1 MDKPT
6 AASAETMAGLAL
18 ACFEEMGFGE
28 PFVIGR
34 ECELV
39 SPREGT
45 SLGYCM
51 KLSVWL
57 DRNVDH
63 PIVQQFMGRERKPK

>member
-1 MDKPT
+1 MDKPPV
-6 AASAETMAGLAL
+6 ASAETMAKLAR
-18 ACFEEMGFGE
+18 ACFEEMGADG

-63 PIVQQFMGRERKPK
+63 PIVRQFMERERKPK

>member
-1 MDKPT
+1 MNKPPG
-6 AASAETMAGLAL
+6 ASAETMAGLAL
-18 ACFEEMGFGE
+18 ACFEEMGFDE

-63 PIVQQFMGRERKPK
+63 PIVRQFMEDRRR